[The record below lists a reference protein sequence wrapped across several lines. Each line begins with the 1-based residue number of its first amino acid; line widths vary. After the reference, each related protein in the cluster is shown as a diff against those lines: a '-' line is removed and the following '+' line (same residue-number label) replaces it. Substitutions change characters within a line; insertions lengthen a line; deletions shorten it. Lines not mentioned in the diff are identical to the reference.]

1 MSEMQRQASLSAGDV
16 LYEAA
21 RVACLAPSIE
31 NSQPWRW
38 RIRGNT
44 LELHADRSSQLTATD
59 PEGRLMIVSCG
70 AVLHHATVVLAAL
83 GAAATVERIDDPA
96 DPDLLARLTLIGHHQ
111 VTAEDMRL
119 HHALRTRCALV
130 ARRDLA
136 WRRRPVARGDQEG
149 GVGEVLARLRVV
161 CDRVNRRRVKTLL
174 RTPVADSPSLMDAF
188 H

>member
-44 LELHADRSSQLTATD
+44 LELHAVRSSQLTATD

-96 DPDLLARLTLIGHHQ
+96 DPDLLARLTRIGRHQ

-119 HHALRTRCALV
+119 HHALRTRCTTRPSVSPAPSS
-130 ARRDLA
+130 ARRSG
-136 WRRRPVARGDQEG
+136 RRRGGGARSSPGR
-149 GVGEVLARLRVV
+149 VRSGEQA
-161 CDRVNRRRVKTLL
+161 
-174 RTPVADSPSLMDAF
+174 
-188 H
+188 